1 MVLFIFSVR
10 PKECHRSC
18 WPVEVKKCDV
28 PKGGHLTGGSQWNVL
43 FLLRHHGFQA
53 SLPCLDA

>member
-18 WPVEVKKCDV
+18 RPVEVKKCDV
-28 PKGGHLTGGSQWNVL
+28 PKGGHLTGGSQGNVL
-43 FLLRHHGFQA
+43 FLL
-53 SLPCLDA
+53 